1 MKLIILLY
9 TFLIAEHQKDR
20 FLPLDV
26 FIVVDGTDG
35 REEDKVT
42 LTEK

>member
-1 MKLIILLY
+1 MKLIIF
-9 TFLIAEHQKDR
+9 TFSIVEYQRVR